1 MFPRIALRVAA
12 ISAASALVLVGA
24 ANSASAH
31 VTVSSPDAKPGGYAK
46 LVFRVPTESDTAS
59 TTKLVVSL
67 PKDHPFASVG
77 AQVKDGWKAVK
88 TTENLP
94 SPVKVGDVTLTKA
107 ITTVTWT
114 AVGAGIP
121 ANDFDEF
128 ALSVGRLPEGVDS
141 LSFPAEQ
148 TYSDGEVVKWAEVAA
163 NESDKPEH
171 PAPSLKLAA
180 AITPVAATT
189 DDDDDDEA
197 GSDVLARSLGGAGL
211 LLGLIALGL
220 ALRRP
225 SASGRAGALPS
236 ASRAG
241 SPASSGSGGA
251 GASPSTSG
259 DRSSAGSAP
268 EAK

>member
-1 MFPRIALRVAA
+1 MFRRVALRAAA
-12 ISAASALVLVGA
+12 ISAASALVLAGA
-24 ANSASAH
+24 ATSASAH

-77 AQVKDGWKAVK
+77 AQVKDGWKVVK
-88 TTENLP
+88 TTETLP
-94 SPVKVGDVTLTKA
+94 APVKIGDVTLTKA

-114 AVGAGIP
+114 STGAGVP

-128 ALSVGRLPEGVDS
+128 ALSVGRIPEGVDS

-148 TYSDGEVVKWAEVAA
+148 TYSDGEVVKWAEIAKGD
-163 NESDKPEH
+163 SDKPEH

-180 AITPVAATT
+180 AITPVAADTGDG
-189 DDDDDDEA
+189 DDA
-197 GSDVLARSLGGAGL
+197 SGSDVLARSLGGAGL

-220 ALRRP
+220 AVRRP
-225 SASGRAGALPS
+225 GKAN
-236 ASRAG
+236 
-241 SPASSGSGGA
+241 
-251 GASPSTSG
+251 
-259 DRSSAGSAP
+259 
-268 EAK
+268 

>member
-1 MFPRIALRVAA
+1 MLKKLALRATA

-77 AQVKDGWKAVK
+77 AQVKEGWKVVK

-114 AVGAGIP
+114 PTGTGVP

-128 ALSVGRLPEGVDS
+128 ALSVGRIPEGVDT
-141 LSFPAEQ
+141 LSFPTEQ
-148 TYSDGEVVKWAEVAA
+148 TYSDGEVVKWADVAKSDA
-163 NESDKPEH
+163 DKPEH
-171 PAPSLKLAA
+171 PAPSLKLTDT
-180 AITPVAATT
+180 ITQVAATT
-189 DDDDDDEA
+189 DDDDDDES

-211 LLGLIALGL
+211 LLGLVALGL
-220 ALRRP
+220 AVRRP
-225 SASGRAGALPS
+225 G
-236 ASRAG
+236 
-241 SPASSGSGGA
+241 ASSG
-251 GASPSTSG
+251 
-259 DRSSAGSAP
+259 

>member
-1 MFPRIALRVAA
+1 MVKRFALRAAA
-12 ISAASALVLVGA
+12 ISAASALVLFGA

-67 PKDHPFASVG
+67 PPDRPFASVG
-77 AQVKDGWKAVK
+77 AQVKDGWKVVK
-88 TTENLP
+88 TTTPLP

-114 AVGAGIP
+114 ATGAGVP
-121 ANDFDEF
+121 ASDFDEF
-128 ALSVGRLPEGVDS
+128 ALSVGRIPEGVDL
-141 LSFPAEQ
+141 LSFPTEQ
-148 TYSDGEVVKWAEVAA
+148 TYSDGEVVKWAEIAK
-163 NESDKPEH
+163 SDTDKPEH
-171 PAPSLKLAA
+171 PAPSLKLTA

-189 DDDDDDEA
+189 DDDDDES

-211 LLGLIALGL
+211 LLGLVALGL
-220 ALRRP
+220 AVRRP
-225 SASGRAGALPS
+225 R
-236 ASRAG
+236 
-241 SPASSGSGGA
+241 ASSG
-251 GASPSTSG
+251 
-259 DRSSAGSAP
+259 